1 MITYRELSSLE
12 TDLGFKVKTLHA
24 ISNNITAHYRKIKIP
39 KKSGGTRTLYI
50 PDEILKKVQRRI
62 NKVILSL
69 FPVSPYA
76 TAYVY
81 GGGIRKN
88 AEVHLNK
95 PQILKLDI
103 YKFFDSVTYMD
114 IKSKVFNSKMFSEQ
128 NRILLTNL
136 CGINDSLPQGAPTS
150 PTISNILLYDFDI
163 EVGQWCKKRKI
174 AYTRYCDDMTFS
186 GNFNADEV
194 VDFVREKLKENGFL
208 LKKEKTVTANQSQ
221 RQSVTGVIVNEILNV
236 PAEYRRKLRQE
247 LYYCKKFGIES
258 HLEHINSTLSKEEFI
273 NHLLGKIRYVTY
285 INPSDNEMK
294 EYRDWLTNAMKK

>member
-12 TDLGFKVKTLHA
+12 ADLGFKAKTLYA

-136 CGINDSLPQGAPTS
+136 
-150 PTISNILLYDFDI
+150 
-163 EVGQWCKKRKI
+163 
-174 AYTRYCDDMTFS
+174 
-186 GNFNADEV
+186 
-194 VDFVREKLKENGFL
+194 
-208 LKKEKTVTANQSQ
+208 
-221 RQSVTGVIVNEILNV
+221 
-236 PAEYRRKLRQE
+236 
-247 LYYCKKFGIES
+247 
-258 HLEHINSTLSKEEFI
+258 
-273 NHLLGKIRYVTY
+273 
-285 INPSDNEMK
+285 
-294 EYRDWLTNAMKK
+294 